1 MIEPMSAI
9 NQYTDLFR
17 AHREMIDANGAEPL
31 NKLRDT
37 ACSALEG
44 NQLPAKGA
52 ENYQDTDLDAM
63 LAPDFGLNL
72 DKIDIDVN
80 PAATFRCDVPLV
92 KSSLF
97 LMENDTLVSVE
108 GAEESLP
115 EGVLAGSL
123 RKFAREY
130 PELVEKYY
138 GKCASME
145 NPIVALDSM
154 FAQDGLFL
162 YVPRGVRLERPV
174 QLVNILS
181 NGMPLMAV
189 RRVLVVLEEG
199 AEAKLLV
206 CDHTQHD
213 GVRFMDLQTV
223 ELFVGQGAR
232 LDYYELE
239 ESSRDTSRLSALYL
253 RQSADSNVT
262 VDGITLFN
270 GESRNEYFCD
280 FDGEGASLRLYG
292 MSIGDESRKLS
303 TYTRINHAVPRCQSD
318 ELFKYTVD
326 GEAHADFTGRI
337 YVAPGAVKTEAY
349 QANRSL
355 VGSDKAKVFSK
366 PQLEIYNDDVKC
378 SHGSAI
384 GQLDPMQ
391 MFYMRTRG
399 LPELEARLLLR
410 QAFMADVIDAVKIDS
425 LRDRLRLLVERR
437 FAGADTAC
445 SSCRHSDGL
454 CAEHCE

>member
-1 MIEPMSAI
+1 MSAVT
-9 NQYTDLFR
+9 QYIELFCGHR
-17 AHREMIDANGAEPL
+17 AMIDANGAGPL
-31 NKLRDT
+31 NLLRDE
-37 ACSALEG
+37 ACRVLEKHL
-44 NQLPAKGA
+44 LPAKGA
-52 ENYQDTDLDAM
+52 EDYQDTDLDAM

-72 DKIDIDVN
+72 DKIEIDVN

-97 LMENDTLVSVE
+97 LMENDTLVSAE
-108 GAEESLP
+108 GAEDALP

-123 RKFAREY
+123 RKFAREC
-130 PELVEKYY
+130 PDLVGKYY
-138 GKCASME
+138 GKAAGME
-145 NPIVALDSM
+145 NPIVALDTM

-181 NGMPLMAV
+181 NPHPLMAV

-199 AEAKLLV
+199 AEAKILV
-206 CDHTQHD
+206 CDHTQRD
-213 GVRFMDLQTV
+213 GVQFMDLQTV
-223 ELFVGQGAR
+223 ELFVAAGAR

-239 ESSRDTSRLSALYL
+239 ESSRETSRLSALYL
-253 RQSADSNVT
+253 RQGADSCVT

-280 FDGEGASLRLYG
+280 FEGEGASLRLYG
-292 MSIGDESRKLS
+292 MNIGDESRKVS
-303 TYTRINHAVPRCQSD
+303 TYSRINHAVPRCQSD
-318 ELFKYTVD
+318 ELFKYAVD
-326 GEAHADFTGRI
+326 DNARADFTGRI
-337 YVAPGAVKTEAY
+337 HVAPGAVKTEAY
-349 QANRSL
+349 QSNRSL
-355 VGSDKAKVFSK
+355 VGSDSSKVFSK

-378 SHGSAI
+378 SHGCAI

-399 LPELEARLLLR
+399 LPEADARLLLR
-410 QAFMADVIDAVKIDS
+410 QAFMADVIDAVGIDS

-445 SSCRHSDGL
+445 SSCRGGENL
-454 CAEHCE
+454 CAEQCG